1 MPWNE
6 PGSGNSND
14 RDPWGNGKNN
24 NGNKSPDIEE
34 VINNVRKRF
43 GGSNGSSNN
52 GGMGFKSQLL
62 IALIVLTVFVGMRS
76 VYTVQEGQESIEL
89 RFGKFSDIVG
99 PGLQFVIW
107 PIEEQITIESTNIRT
122 VEVGFRKDTDT
133 QQSVRAEAQMLTT
146 DENIADVSLAV
157 QYNIKNVKD
166 LVFKVGNVERPG
178 TVEAV
183 VRGATESALREVVGS
198 TTMDDLFNQG
208 RSAVE
213 TKTKALLQVIL
224 DRYETGINVVAV
236 EMQAAVPPKEVQA
249 AFDNVNKADQV
260 EQQLIKN
267 AKAYEETVLNEAEG
281 SAARLLAEANGYKE
295 AVIANASG
303 ESQRFIQILTEYKKA
318 PEITRKRLYIET
330 MEQVLGDA
338 NKVVIDQSGN
348 GGNNIMYLPLDQ
360 IMKNSQSQPR
370 SSSSL
375 RSVSGSNL
383 NSSINSIIPKNTN
396 IDLGRGA
403 GH

>member
-14 RDPWGNGKNN
+14 RDPWGNGNKN
-24 NGNKSPDIEE
+24 NGNKGPDIEE

-43 GGSNGSSNN
+43 GSGGGSSNS
-52 GGMGFKSQLL
+52 GGLGFKSQFL
-62 IALIVLTVFVGMRS
+62 IALIVLVFFVGMRS

-99 PGLQFVIW
+99 PGLQFLIW
-107 PIEEQITIESTNIRT
+107 
-122 VEVGFRKDTDT
+122 
-133 QQSVRAEAQMLTT
+133 
-146 DENIADVSLAV
+146 SLAV

-178 TVEAV
+178 TVETV

-224 DRYETGINVVAV
+224 DRYETGINVIAV

-267 AKAYEETVLNEAEG
+267 AQAYEETVVNEAEG
-281 SAARLLAEANGYKE
+281 FAARLLAEANGYKK

-303 ESQRFIQILTEYKKA
+303 ESQRFTQILTEYQKA

-330 MEQVLGDA
+330 MQKVLGDA
-338 NKVVIDQSGN
+338 NKVVIDQKS

-360 IMKNSQSQPR
+360 IIKNSQSA
-370 SSSSL
+370 SSSSSKPTSSSL
-375 RSVSGSNL
+375 SSG
-383 NSSINSIIPKNTN
+383 SINSFIPKQTK

>member
-14 RDPWGNGKNN
+14 RDPWGNGNKN

-43 GGSNGSSNN
+43 GSGGGSSNS
-52 GGMGFKSQLL
+52 GGLGFKSQIL
-62 IALIVLTVFVGMRS
+62 IALIVLAVFVGIRS

-99 PGLQFVIW
+99 PGLQFLIW

-133 QQSVRAEAQMLTT
+133 QRSVRAEAQMLTT

-178 TVEAV
+178 TVETV
-183 VRGATESALREVVGS
+183 VRGATESVLREVVGS

-224 DRYETGINVVAV
+224 DRYETGINVIAV

-267 AKAYEETVLNEAEG
+267 AQAYEETVVNEAEG
-281 SAARLLAEANGYKE
+281 FAARLLAEANGYKE
-295 AVIANASG
+295 AVIANANG
-303 ESQRFIQILTEYKKA
+303 ESQRFTQILTEYQKA

-330 MEQVLGDA
+330 MQKVLGDA
-338 NKVVIDQSGN
+338 NKVVIDQKS

-360 IMKNSQSQPR
+360 IIKNSQSSG
-370 SSSSL
+370 SSSQSARGSTSSL
-375 RSVSGSNL
+375 SSG
-383 NSSINSIIPKNTN
+383 SINSFIPKETK

>member
-1 MPWNE
+1 MQNTLSAAVLLIGNE
-6 PGSGNSND
+6 LLSGSIQDQNLSHIATTLEQRGI
-14 RDPWGNGKNN
+14 RVRETRII
-24 NGNKSPDIEE
+24 PDIESE
-34 VINNVRKRF
+34 I
-43 GGSNGSSNN
+43 
-52 GGMGFKSQLL
+52 
-62 IALIVLTVFVGMRS
+62 I
-76 VYTVQEGQESIEL
+76 
-89 RFGKFSDIVG
+89 
-99 PGLQFVIW
+99 
-107 PIEEQITIESTNIRT
+107 NIRT
-122 VEVGFRKDTDT
+122 VEVGFRKDTGT

-183 VRGATESALREVVGS
+183 VRGSTESALREVVGS

-208 RSAVE
+208 RSTVE

-224 DRYETGINVVAV
+224 DRYETGINIIAV

-267 AKAYEETVLNEAEG
+267 ARAYEETVVNEAEG
-281 SAARLLAEANGYKE
+281 FAARLLAEANGYKE
-295 AVIANASG
+295 AVIAGANG
-303 ESQRFIQILTEYKKA
+303 ESQRFTQILTEYQKA

-330 MEQVLGDA
+330 MQQVLGDA
-338 NKVVIDQSGN
+338 NKVVIDQKS

-360 IMKNSQSQPR
+360 IIKNSQSG
-370 SSSSL
+370 SSSPTSGTGSSL
-375 RSVSGSNL
+375 GS
-383 NSSINSIIPKNTN
+383 SSIKSIIPKETK